1 MNTDTPETDA
11 HLLGGS
17 YSFDASFA
25 SKLERQRNKAID
37 ECIALRQMVR
47 ELRDALENI
56 VSVGCEFYDMDMGD
70 NGADAV
76 EQSNTAITKANQ
88 LLP

>member
-17 YSFDASFA
+17 YSFDAEFA
-25 SKLERQRNKAID
+25 RNLERQRNKAID
-37 ECIALRQMVR
+37 ECIALRQMAR
-47 ELRDALENI
+47 ELRDELKEACAWPI
-56 VSVGCEFYDMDMGD
+56 GGSWY
-70 NGADAV
+70 
-76 EQSNTAITKANQ
+76 EQAEATITKSNQ

>member
-25 SKLERQRNKAID
+25 RNLEHQRNKAID
-37 ECIALRQMVR
+37 ECIALRQMAR
-47 ELRDALENI
+47 ELRDALEDLYGWARNWD
-56 VSVGCEFYDMDMGD
+56 SPFMDD
-70 NGADAV
+70 
-76 EQSNTAITKANQ
+76 EQFDKSKYLDKITKANQ